1 MHQQKE
7 TQNKFSRLKKEPLIK
22 FLIISIGIYIAYG
35 FYGTRD
41 EDTIAKDNTIT
52 ITSQEIDIMA
62 FMWEQRYNKKPTD
75 DELQKLISTRVKETV
90 LYEEAKKMGLDKDDV
105 VIKRRVVLQFR
116 NLIEGLINP
125 PTPTE
130 EELTTYFHQ
139 NTEHYIPDEVISLTQ
154 IFFDPDK
161 RDDKTLIDAERTL
174 LELQNRKS
182 LPDNFDD
189 YGDNF
194 MLDNIYTDIS
204 PLELRKY
211 FGSGFTESVML
222 LEANVWVGPV
232 LSGYGTHL
240 VYISKK
246 QTPEAPALE
255 EVRDAVLADYLDSK
269 KKELVKKYM
278 NNLIDQ
284 YEVII
289 QDEASIN
296 Q

>member
-1 MHQQKE
+1 MTKPKLSFYH
-7 TQNKFSRLKKEPLIK
+7 RLNKEPLIK
-22 FLIISIGIYIAYG
+22 FLIISIVIYMVYG

-41 EDTIAKDNTIT
+41 EDTLARDNTII

-62 FMWEQRYNKKPTD
+62 FMWQQRYNREPTNE
-75 DELQKLISTRVKETV
+75 ELQKLITTRVKETV

-105 VIKRRVVLQFR
+105 VIKRRVVLQYR
-116 NLIEGLINP
+116 NLIEGLISP
-125 PTPTE
+125 PDPTE
-130 EELTTYFHQ
+130 EELTAYFEE
-139 NTEHYIPDEVISLTQ
+139 NINEYIPDEVISMTQ

-161 RDDKTLIDAERTL
+161 REESTLEDAEKALT
-174 LELQNRKS
+174 ELQNRKS
-182 LPDNFDD
+182 LPDNYNG

-194 MLDNIYTDIS
+194 MLANVYTNIS

-211 FGSGFTESVML
+211 FGRGFTESVMQ
-222 LEANVWVGPV
+222 LEPNVWVGPV

-246 QTPEAPALE
+246 QVPDAPLLD
-255 EVRDAVLADYLDSK
+255 EVRETVLTDYLDSK
-269 KKELVKKYM
+269 KKELVKLYLD
-278 NNLIDQ
+278 NVTAQ

-289 QDEASIN
+289 QEEANVN